1 MSLSQ
6 PTATIA
12 HVAIELRDSTEST
25 AEGQGTS
32 PGPDSSDTTIQANA
46 AVATSTGEEY
56 VDPGVFGAEG
66 TLTTDSRAP
75 TRDSDPTK
83 NTVDPSSETT
93 KGPPPGDTGPTT
105 TTTTTSTSTS
115 KRVPPTPPKVPPVV
129 VVPAVDDS
137 DTDDAGT
144 AITYD
149 FSETTAGTT
158 PAQVEATAT
167 TSAATAT
174 TTSVR
179 AGPGGPPKVSSVVVV
194 QQSTEKVDLGHDI
207 TSSATLDSSNP
218 SQTTFLT
225 STSRHTG
232 NETFTY
238 IPSGYPSYCNAAE
251 MTAASTSWSV
261 THTSTITWY
270 GNPDD
275 YTPPFPLIV
284 LPTKTCVIPLT
295 PPKLTISICAS
306 TGTGTKYVTCEV
318 TTTTESYNFGIQTT
332 TAPPVVFLT
341 TDKNPA
347 VVYSTIQTPNYGV
360 SQDPKTRDNHATA
373 TSGASISTPIY
384 NSDTPQS
391 AVTTSPTQQTT
402 PAPVTVAVQ
411 PTAVVI
417 NGNTIK
423 DNPGQ
428 PTQVVIIAGETFTID
443 PTRVVGGG
451 ATIDRPSATGGIY
464 VPTPT
469 TTTLGNIA
477 VVVSSSIAVIGGSS
491 FTLGPSTTIATISG
505 QTFTIGPST
514 IAAAS
519 QTLAVPTLPSPT
531 EVVVAGGD
539 LITAIGASVL
549 VIHGTT
555 LTYSTSTLL
564 TLDGETITLGPGGV
578 TLPAHDSAA
587 PVTLGGTHASSP
599 HDTQYALVGGA
610 TLTKIG
616 ASVVVVGHVSYT
628 LGAGAGTTT
637 TVVDGATVTLG
648 PSAVVVG
655 TMTLGVPF
663 GLTTVITPG
672 AGAGSAAATSTG
684 GTAGMGSGAEED
696 AAAGLRP
703 WLLGVVWGL
712 VVAGVVGVI

>member
-1 MSLSQ
+1 MSPSQ
-6 PTATIA
+6 PAATIA

-32 PGPDSSDTTIQANA
+32 PGPDSSGATIQENA

-56 VDPGVFGAEG
+56 VDPGVFGADG

-75 TRDSDPTK
+75 TRASDPTK

-93 KGPPPGDTGPTT
+93 KGPPPGDTGGTTTT
-105 TTTTTSTSTS
+105 TTTTTSKSPG
-115 KRVPPTPPKVPPVV
+115 RVPPTPPKVPPVV
-129 VVPAVDDS
+129 VVPVV
-137 DTDDAGT
+137 DDAGT

-149 FSETTAGTT
+149 LGEATAGTT
-158 PAQVEATAT
+158 PAQVQ
-167 TSAATAT
+167 ATAT
-174 TTSVR
+174 TTTTAR

-194 QQSTEKVDLGHDI
+194 QESTEKVDLGHDI
-207 TSSATLDSSNP
+207 TSSATLDSSSP
-218 SQTTFLT
+218 SQTTFAT

-238 IPSGYPSYCNAAE
+238 VPSGYPRYCNAAE

-275 YTPPFPLIV
+275 YTAPYPLIV
-284 LPTKTCVIPLT
+284 LPTKTCVVPLT

-332 TAPPVVFLT
+332 TAAPVVFLT

-347 VVYSTIQTPNYGV
+347 VIYSTIQTPNYGV
-360 SQDPKTRDNHATA
+360 SQDPQTRDNHATA
-373 TSGASISTPIY
+373 TSGTGVSTAIY

-391 AVTTSPTQQTT
+391 AVTASPTQHTT

-451 ATIDRPSATGGIY
+451 ATIDRASATGGIY

-469 TTTLGNIA
+469 TTTLGSVA
-477 VVVSSSIAVIGGSS
+477 VVVSSSIAIIGGSS
-491 FTLGPSTTIATISG
+491 FTLGPTTTIATISG

-519 QTLAVPTLPSPT
+519 QTLALPTLPSPT

-555 LTYSTSTLL
+555 LTYSTSTVL
-564 TLDGETITLGPGGV
+564 TLDDGEALTLGPGGV
-578 TLPAHDSAA
+578 TLPASAGA
-587 PVTLGGTHASSP
+587 DGSTSSALTLGGAHASSP

-610 TLTKIG
+610 TLTKVG
-616 ASVVVVGHVSYT
+616 ASVVVVGRVSYT
-628 LGAGAGTTT
+628 LGPGAGTTT
-637 TVVDGATVTLG
+637 TVVGGATVTLG
-648 PSAVVVG
+648 PGGVVVG
-655 TMTLGVPF
+655 TVTLGVPF
-663 GLTTVITPG
+663 GPTTVITPG
-672 AGAGSAAATSTG
+672 SGAGGATATSTG
-684 GTAGMGSGAEED
+684 AAAGMGNGAEED
-696 AAAGLRP
+696 GAAGLRP
-703 WLLGVVWGL
+703 WVVGVVWG
-712 VVAGVVGVI
+712 VAVAGLVGVV